1 MHTEALAQPLLLHMH
16 SPQASVIISVYNRFD
31 FLQLVLAGLETQ
43 TERDF
48 EVIISDDGSN
58 EQFVG
63 QLAALIEG
71 SPLRI
76 RHNWHADDGFRKNQ
90 ILNSSIRLAQS
101 QQLIFLDGDCIPH
114 PAFIAEH
121 LAHGGPSRCLA
132 GRRIDISD
140 RLTRQLTPTRVRQ
153 GILQS
158 PAVMLGQLVDFLS
171 RRTFHFMNG
180 FYVTQPALR
189 RYFNRKERGVLG
201 ANFSAMKADLEAI
214 NGFDER
220 YTAPTFGEDSDIEFR
235 LRLLGVQIIPVL
247 NIAVTYHCHH
257 KLLPRPEV
265 SKALYEQVVRDGVA
279 FTPYGLVQ
287 QP

>member
-1 MHTEALAQPLLLHMH
+1 MQP
-16 SPQASVIISVYNRFD
+16 PKASIIISVYNRFD

-43 TERDF
+43 TEADF

-58 EQFVG
+58 EVFIT
-63 QLAALIEG
+63 QLDTLMA
-71 SPLRI
+71 SSSLRI

-90 ILNSSIRLAQS
+90 ILNVSIRSALGAQI
-101 QQLIFLDGDCIPH
+101 IFLDGDCIPH
-114 PAFIAEH
+114 PAFVAEH
-121 LAHGGPSRCLA
+121 LAHGGPGRCLA

-140 RLTRQLTPTRVRQ
+140 RLTRQLTPARVRQ
-153 GILQS
+153 GILQN
-158 PAVMLGQLVDFLS
+158 PAIMLGQLVDFLS

-189 RYFNRKERGVLG
+189 RYFNRKERGLLG
-201 ANFSAMKADLEAI
+201 ANFSVMKADLEAI

-235 LRLLGVQIIPVL
+235 LRLLGVKIIPVL

-279 FTPYGLVQ
+279 FTPYGLVK